1 MLLRYTE
8 QARRDLI
15 DIHHTISDHN
25 PFIANA
31 LVRRITDRCLQLAA
45 FPQSGPA
52 RPKIAP
58 DARILVI
65 DRWIAIYR
73 LTANGAQ
80 IVRVVDSARDLTNLD
95 LPQE

>member
-15 DIHHTISDHN
+15 DIHHAISDHN
-25 PFIANA
+25 PSIANA
-31 LVRRITDRCLQLAA
+31 MVRRITDRCLQLAT
-45 FPQSGPA
+45 FPQSGPT

-58 DARILVI
+58 DARVLVI

-73 LTANGAQ
+73 LTAKGPQ
-80 IVRVVDSARDLTNLD
+80 VVRVVDGARDLTNLD
-95 LPQE
+95 LPKD